1 MPPPY
6 TRYTVAGGILSVAY
20 TDIFQGV
27 FGLSGMFVATIWIYS
42 NMPRAMGVSP
52 GYPLGDAQ
60 VIGEGF
66 TDIDGYDPLPN
77 AVFFNWATIIV
88 LGFGNICA
96 IDFQARV
103 MAAKDGKTAQAP
115 RPPPHAPSPSQD
127 RPSRTGLVRTL

>member
-1 MPPPY
+1 MPPPH

-27 FGLSGMFVATIWIYS
+27 FGLSGMFVAPIWIYS

-66 TDIDGYDPLPN
+66 TDI
-77 AVFFNWATIIV
+77 VKV
-88 LGFGNICA
+88 
-96 IDFQARV
+96 
-103 MAAKDGKTAQAP
+103 
-115 RPPPHAPSPSQD
+115 
-127 RPSRTGLVRTL
+127 GLFIGGLIGRSVQ